1 MPRVSWATV
10 ALLLLPCT
18 AAAQDPLTLDRA
30 IQAVLAGNPRLAAA
44 RAGADEARSAADG
57 ARATLFPRVTVS
69 ESWQRA
75 NEPVFVFGSI
85 LSARRFTASNFALD
99 FLNHPP
105 ATSAFRTTIGADQI
119 VFDGGRRSAAE
130 RAARLEADA
139 AGLLADARTLDL
151 AAAATETFGRV
162 LAAQAAERAATAG
175 LESARE
181 DHARAV
187 RRRDAGMATDADV
200 LTLAVHVADLE
211 RRRIQAHGEAAVG
224 IAELNRLMGE
234 PIEREWRAVDAAAA
248 DDAPAAPPLET
259 LFAEADRMRP
269 DLRRYATLEAAA
281 RQQSRSAARLLVPQ
295 AIVQGAVDFAGTT
308 FDQRA
313 SAWIAGA
320 ELRWSWS
327 PGGAETARQRA
338 AASAVTRAHAEADDA
353 RAAAHVEVLTAVRR
367 IETAAARRAASRAAV
382 DQAREAQRIIRDR
395 FEAGVTGVDEVLRA
409 STALLDAEANGV
421 AAAVD
426 AMIGAAALR
435 RALGRTP

>member
-1 MPRVSWATV
+1 
-10 ALLLLPCT
+10 
-18 AAAQDPLTLDRA
+18 
-30 IQAVLAGNPRLAAA
+30 
-44 RAGADEARSAADG
+44 
-57 ARATLFPRVTVS
+57 VS

-85 LSARRFTASNFALD
+85 LSARRFTTSNFAAD

-105 ATSAFRTTIGADQI
+105 ATSAFRTTVAADQI
-119 VFDGGRRSAAE
+119 LFDGGRRSAAG
-130 RAARLEADA
+130 RAARLETDA
-139 AGLLADARTLDL
+139 ASLLADAQALDV

-162 LAAQAAERAATAG
+162 LAAQAAERAAMAG
-175 LESARE
+175 VESAHE
-181 DHARAV
+181 DHARAL

-211 RRRIQAHGEAAVG
+211 GRRIRAHGDAAVG

-234 PIEREWRAVDAAAA
+234 PIEREWRAVDTTAA
-248 DDAPAAPPLET
+248 DDAPATPPLET

-269 DLRRYATLEAAA
+269 DLRRSVALEAAA
-281 RQQSRSAARLLVPQ
+281 RQQARSAARLLVPQ
-295 AIVQGAVDFAGTT
+295 AAVQGAIDFAGTT

-313 SAWIAGA
+313 SAWIAGV
-320 ELRWSWS
+320 EFRWSWS
-327 PGGAETARQRA
+327 PGGTETARQRA
-338 AASAVTRAHAEADDA
+338 AANAITRAHAEADDA

-367 IETAAARRAASRAAV
+367 IEAAHARRASSLAAV
-382 DQAREAQRIIRDR
+382 AEAREAQRIIRDR
-395 FEAGVTGVDEVLRA
+395 FEAGVAGIDEVLRA

-426 AMIGAAALR
+426 AMTAAAALR